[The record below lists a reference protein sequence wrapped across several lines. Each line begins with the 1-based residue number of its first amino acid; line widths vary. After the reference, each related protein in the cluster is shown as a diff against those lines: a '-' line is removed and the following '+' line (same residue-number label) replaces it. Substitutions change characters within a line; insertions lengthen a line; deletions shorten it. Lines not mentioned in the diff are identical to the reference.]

1 MNAQS
6 PLQVRHATHPDQV
19 PGFDTAATAPRTY
32 LVDDLFTAGH
42 GHRGAHPP
50 RPDRARRR
58 PPGERPARR
67 SAPGRS
73 CAASS
78 SSSAARPASSTSA
91 GPARSRVD
99 GTKYELTTGA
109 CLYAGRGAREVVFEG
124 TDAAF
129 YVFSAAAHT
138 DFPTT
143 LVQPGEGNRLE
154 LGDQQTAN
162 RRTIDQYIHADGVQS
177 CQIVLG
183 VTTLHAGSTWNTMPA
198 HTHDRRTE
206 CYLYFGLPE
215 TERIVHLLGEP
226 DETRHL
232 LVADRQAIIS
242 PSWSIH
248 SGVGTSSYS
257 FVWAM
262 AGENQAFTDMDG
274 VDVTGP
280 AVTDRTVQPRRAGRR
295 SSPARGAVSAPRSPP
310 GMPRPAPT

>member
-6 PLQVRHATHPDQV
+6 PLQIRHATHPAQV
-19 PGFDTAATAPRTY
+19 PGFDTAGLRAQY
-32 LVDDLFTAGH
+32 LVDDLFTPDAVTAVLTHHDRIVLAG
-42 GHRGAHPP
+42 AV
-50 RPDRARRR
+50 
-58 PPGERPARR
+58 
-67 SAPGRS
+67 
-73 CAASS
+73 
-78 SSSAARPASSTSA
+78 PASGPLTLNTWPELRSEYFLERREA
-91 GPARSRVD
+91 GIVNVGGPGTVTAD

-109 CLYAGRGAREVVFEG
+109 CLYVGRGTREVIFEG
-124 TDAAF
+124 TDSAF
-129 YVFSAAAHT
+129 YVFSANAHT
-138 DFPTT
+138 EFPTA
-143 LVQPGEGNRLE
+143 LVNPGEGNRLE

-162 RRTIDQYIHADGVQS
+162 RRTIDQYIHAGGVQS
-177 CQIVLG
+177 CQVVLG

-274 VDVTGP
+274 VDVR
-280 AVTDRTVQPRRAGRR
+280 DLR
-295 SSPARGAVSAPRSPP
+295 
-310 GMPRPAPT
+310 

>member
-1 MNAQS
+1 M
-6 PLQVRHATHPDQV
+6 LTHHDRIV
-19 PGFDTAATAPRTY
+19 
-32 LVDDLFTAGH
+32 LAG
-42 GHRGAHPP
+42 
-50 RPDRARRR
+50 
-58 PPGERPARR
+58 
-67 SAPGRS
+67 
-73 CAASS
+73 
-78 SSSAARPASSTSA
+78 ARPVSGPLTLPTWPELRSEFFLERREA
-91 GPARSRVD
+91 GIVNVGGPGTVTVD
-99 GTKYELTTGA
+99 GTKFELTTGA
-109 CLYAGRGAREVVFEG
+109 CLYAGRGARDVVFEG

-183 VTTLHAGSTWNTMPA
+183 VTTLHSGSTWNTMPA

-215 TERIVHLLGEP
+215 ADRIVHLLGEP

-232 LVADRQAIIS
+232 LVADRQAVIS

-248 SGVGTSSYS
+248 SGVGTSAYS

-262 AGENQAFTDMDG
+262 AGENQAFADMDG
-274 VDVTGP
+274 VDVK
-280 AVTDRTVQPRRAGRR
+280 DLR
-295 SSPARGAVSAPRSPP
+295 
-310 GMPRPAPT
+310 

>member
-1 MNAQS
+1 VTA
-6 PLQVRHATHPDQV
+6 LQIRHATHPDQV
-19 PGFDTAATAPRTY
+19 PGFDTAALRLHY
-32 LVDDLFTAGH
+32 LVDDLFVPDTITAVLTH
-42 GHRGAHPP
+42 H
-50 RPDRARRR
+50 DRIVLA
-58 PPGERPARR
+58 G
-67 SAPGRS
+67 
-73 CAASS
+73 
-78 SSSAARPASSTSA
+78 ARPSKGPLTLGTWPELRSEYFLERREA
-91 GPARSRVD
+91 GIVNVGEPGTITAD

-109 CLYAGRGAREVVFEG
+109 CLYAGRGTREITFEG
-124 TDAAF
+124 ADAAF

-162 RRTIDQYIHADGVQS
+162 RRTIDQYIHADGVRS

-183 VTTLHAGSTWNTMPA
+183 VTTLHPGSTWNTMPA

-232 LVADRQAIIS
+232 LVADRQAVIS

-248 SGVGTSSYS
+248 SGAGTSSYS

-262 AGENQAFTDMDG
+262 VGENQTFTDMDG
-274 VDVTGP
+274 VDVR
-280 AVTDRTVQPRRAGRR
+280 DLR
-295 SSPARGAVSAPRSPP
+295 
-310 GMPRPAPT
+310 